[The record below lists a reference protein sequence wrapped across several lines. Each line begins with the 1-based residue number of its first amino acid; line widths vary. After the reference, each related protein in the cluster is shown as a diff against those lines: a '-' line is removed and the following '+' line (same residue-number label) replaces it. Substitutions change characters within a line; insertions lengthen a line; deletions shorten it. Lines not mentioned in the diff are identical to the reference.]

1 MRAAINKQ
9 ELLEKCRLLLL
20 EMLGTER
27 GGKAYRSFE
36 LSYDALLTKESSE
49 ETKGE
54 LPQMREIVLRTIALY
69 QALLKIKISW
79 QQTEEILK
87 ALMKGYAVLMSRELE
102 RLSST
107 PFFFANYRKKVAEGY
122 SYYIYE
128 KEWDI

>member
-9 ELLEKCRLLLL
+9 ELLEKCRFVLL

-54 LPQMREIVLRTIALY
+54 RPQMREM
-69 QALLKIKISW
+69 LLLSLIHIYPAAGLN
-79 QQTEEILK
+79 QTVCP
-87 ALMKGYAVLMSRELE
+87 GGR
-102 RLSST
+102 
-107 PFFFANYRKKVAEGY
+107 
-122 SYYIYE
+122 
-128 KEWDI
+128 

>member
-54 LPQMREIVLRTIALY
+54 LPQIAGDC
-69 QALLKIKISW
+69 AAHNSVISG
-79 QQTEEILK
+79 I
-87 ALMKGYAVLMSRELE
+87 A
-102 RLSST
+102 
-107 PFFFANYRKKVAEGY
+107 
-122 SYYIYE
+122 
-128 KEWDI
+128 